1 MTHQAT
7 FFLAK
12 RLTFGSR
19 ALFLRQKRCRKVLI
33 SLFNAVCN
41 ITLDGKSKES
51 DNMFE
56 RVMKSTSVTLNA
68 DVAAAIEERRLLWTN
83 YDNLFAQVVCKSAF
97 EEAFSIVNNQC
108 SWAKVGAATPQGVTM
123 ACLNDPNVR
132 HDGNAK
138 KDPDYDKYQDIQ
150 HKNDYSTGQLNA
162 MGYQGD
168 LLRVSFTPEALKASK
183 TSTITVAT
191 GQRFHVT
198 GG

>member
-1 MTHQAT
+1 MRGSCQRTPLSFLLWQAESHIQIQQLNGIT
-7 FFLAK
+7 V
-12 RLTFGSR
+12 G
-19 ALFLRQKRCRKVLI
+19 QKVLI

-123 ACLNDPNVR
+123 ACLNDPKV
-132 HDGNAK
+132 
-138 KDPDYDKYQDIQ
+138 
-150 HKNDYSTGQLNA
+150 
-162 MGYQGD
+162 
-168 LLRVSFTPEALKASK
+168 
-183 TSTITVAT
+183 TS
-191 GQRFHVT
+191 
-198 GG
+198 GGPCCSHI